1 LRHWEPRPR
10 AKRFQAEY
18 LPERRSIMDHLQIH
32 THEVEAWAWIAG
44 LSLFG
49 VVALAILAVVSGHDW
64 QVASNDIVLPLV
76 R

>member
-1 LRHWEPRPR
+1 
-10 AKRFQAEY
+10 
-18 LPERRSIMDHLQIH
+18 MDHLQIH